1 MYFGEALRFSLQ
13 ALRANKFRSFLTAL
27 GLIIGNAS
35 VILVVTISI
44 TSRDY
49 ILDLIRGVGSNLIYA
64 EYSTGTNS
72 STKVDADFIKMA
84 DVEAVRQQFG
94 SRIVAATGVMSNSG
108 RLLINGK
115 EQDVSVI
122 GADEQYPAVRN
133 MVLLSGHF
141 LDEADVKGRQ
151 HVVLLTEKL
160 AMKLY
165 GNVQDAVGQVIKLYD
180 LQFRVV
186 GTFKER
192 TGTFGFSEITN
203 ETVWMPITVI
213 KLFTPVERIDP
224 MYVQTR
230 LASDV
235 QPLTA
240 GIKQLLESRH
250 RVGARYDV
258 ENLSAILEAAQRI
271 AMVMTIVLI
280 LVSAIALV
288 ISGIGIMN
296 IMLVTVTERTREIGL
311 RMAVGASRHAVLEQF
326 LTESI
331 VISMAGGLIGIVV
344 GIAIPLGVRFFT
356 DAISRA
362 IPSVAPLSHVPIS
375 VTSVL
380 VAFGVS
386 VAVGVI
392 FGMLPASRAS
402 QLNPTEALRYE

>member
-133 MVLLSGHF
+133 MVLLSGQF

>member
-1 MYFGEALRFSLQ
+1 MYFGEALSFSVQ

-44 TSRDY
+44 ASRDY
-49 ILDLIRGVGSNLIYA
+49 ILDLIRGVGSNLIYGQ
-64 EYSTGTNS
+64 YSAGTNS
-72 STKVDADFIKMA
+72 STKVDADFIKMS
-84 DVEAVRQQFG
+84 DVDAVRRQLG

-122 GADEQYPAVRN
+122 GTDEYYPEVRN
-133 MVLLSGHF
+133 MALLSGHF
-141 LDEADVKGRQ
+141 IDVSDVQTRQ
-151 HVVLLTEKL
+151 HVVMLTEKL
-160 AMKLY
+160 GVRLY

-180 LQFRVV
+180 LQFTVV

-192 TGTFGFSEITN
+192 TGTFGISEITN
-203 ETVWMPITVI
+203 ETVLMPITVM
-213 KLFTPVERIDP
+213 KLFVPVERIDP
-224 MYVQTR
+224 MYVQAR
-230 LASDV
+230 QSSDV
-235 QPLTA
+235 RPLTA
-240 GIKQLLESRH
+240 AIKQLLETRH
-250 RVGARYDV
+250 RAGARYDV
-258 ENLSAILEAAQRI
+258 ENLSGILDAAQRI
-271 AMVMTIVLI
+271 ALVMTIVLI
-280 LVSAIALV
+280 LVSTIALI

-331 VISMAGGLIGIVV
+331 VISMAGGIIGILV
-344 GIAIPLGVRFFT
+344 GVSIPLSIRFFT
-356 DAISRA
+356 DALRIPFFTAAIHLPIS
-362 IPSVAPLSHVPIS
+362 IPSI
-375 VTSVL
+375 L

-386 VAVGVI
+386 MAVGVI
-392 FGMLPASRAS
+392 FGLLPANRAS

>member
-1 MYFGEALRFSLQ
+1 M
-13 ALRANKFRSFLTAL
+13 
-27 GLIIGNAS
+27 IGNAS

-64 EYSTGTNS
+64 QYSAGTNNA
-72 STKVDADFIKMA
+72 TKVDADFIKMA
-84 DVEAVRQQFG
+84 DVDAVRRQLG

-122 GADEQYPAVRN
+122 GTDEDYPSRPEHGAAFGTFHGCRRCKSAPARGDAYRKAGDATVRERAGRRGPGDQAVRSA
-133 MVLLSGHF
+133 VHG
-141 LDEADVKGRQ
+141 G
-151 HVVLLTEKL
+151 
-160 AMKLY
+160 
-165 GNVQDAVGQVIKLYD
+165 GNVQGTYGDLRGLGNHQRNRADAHHGDQASSPPLSASIRCTCK
-180 LQFRVV
+180 R
-186 GTFKER
+186 
-192 TGTFGFSEITN
+192 
-203 ETVWMPITVI
+203 
-213 KLFTPVERIDP
+213 
-224 MYVQTR
+224 R

-240 GIKQLLESRH
+240 AVKQILESRH
-250 RVGARYDV
+250 RPGARYDV
-258 ENLSAILEAAQRI
+258 ENLAAILEAAQQI
-271 AMVMTIVLI
+271 ALVMTIVLI
-280 LVSAIALV
+280 LVSTIALI

-331 VISMAGGLIGIVV
+331 VISMAGGLIGILV
-344 GIAIPLGVRFFT
+344 GISIPLSVRFFT
-356 DAISRA
+356 DAIR
-362 IPSVAPLSHVPIS
+362 VPIS
-375 VTSVL
+375 ITSVL

-392 FGMLPASRAS
+392 FGMLPANRAS